1 MLIRATLGVRVEQHD
16 DGSREGKLANHLPI
30 EELSE
35 ELSERLKSLHFQPFS
50 KAGDGT
56 RTRDPQLGRLTL

>member
-1 MLIRATLGVRVEQHD
+1 MKRLRVY
-16 DGSREGKLANHLPI
+16 GGFRP
-30 EELSE
+30 
-35 ELSERLKSLHFQPFS
+35 